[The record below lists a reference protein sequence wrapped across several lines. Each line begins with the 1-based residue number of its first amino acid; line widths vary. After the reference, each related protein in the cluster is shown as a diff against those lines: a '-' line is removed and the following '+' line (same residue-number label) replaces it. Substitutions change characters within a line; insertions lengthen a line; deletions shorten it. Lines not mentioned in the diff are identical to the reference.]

1 MEQRK
6 RSYTAEL
13 DGLPDDLAELGA
25 WVSEHEGALPLK
37 PDNEARIVW
46 NDQSRPCRTAFSIV
60 YVHGL
65 TASQGDG
72 TPQHQRLAKYF
83 GCNLFLARLPGHGS
97 DQDEAMRGLTGLQ
110 LVGAAMDALT
120 LGERLGKKVILIG
133 TSLGASLSI
142 LLAAMYPT
150 EIAAVVAWSPSVRPL
165 NEADLAAA
173 CNHSDGVL
181 RTQQPRFLQ
190 HAQYWSSAVHVDAY
204 RSLADVL
211 YSAMLPAAFA
221 KVKAPFFMA
230 YSAKDETASASAM
243 LAMYDQLGTL
253 SRLKRKEVFAG
264 GAHVIA
270 SPWRSS
276 AAEQVFHSTK
286 AFLETVAGIPA
297 SGDASSSAVVIGA
310 GS

>member
-13 DGLPDDLAELGA
+13 DGLPDDLAELDA

-60 YVHGL
+60 YLHGL

-72 TPQHQRLAKYF
+72 SPQHLRLAKHF

-120 LGERLGKKVILIG
+120 LGERLGNKVILIG

-142 LLAAMYPT
+142 LLAATYPA
-150 EIAAVVAWSPSVRPL
+150 EIAAVIAWSPSEGWPANGRK
-165 NEADLAAA
+165 
-173 CNHSDGVL
+173 
-181 RTQQPRFLQ
+181 
-190 HAQYWSSAVHVDAY
+190 
-204 RSLADVL
+204 RSL
-211 YSAMLPAAFA
+211 SA
-221 KVKAPFFMA
+221 
-230 YSAKDETASASAM
+230 
-243 LAMYDQLGTL
+243 
-253 SRLKRKEVFAG
+253 
-264 GAHVIA
+264 
-270 SPWRSS
+270 
-276 AAEQVFHSTK
+276 
-286 AFLETVAGIPA
+286 
-297 SGDASSSAVVIGA
+297 
-310 GS
+310 